1 MRRTPTESQQQ
12 TQQNRLD
19 LSKILEA
26 LKEELHAQ
34 TEQGK
39 KKKKTDLGRGSW
51 GCVFYI
57 VNQSAVQWHW
67 VEAPKREARGA

>member
-1 MRRTPTESQQQ
+1 MRRAPTESHQQ
-12 TQQNRLD
+12 TQQNGLD

-39 KKKKTDLGRGSW
+39 KKQIWEGAA
-51 GCVFYI
+51 GCVYPI
-57 VNQSAVQWHW
+57 L
-67 VEAPKREARGA
+67 

>member
-1 MRRTPTESQQQ
+1 MRRAPTESHQQ
-12 TQQNRLD
+12 TQQNGLD

-39 KKKKTDLGRGSW
+39 KKTDLGRGSW
-51 GCVFYI
+51 VCVSYT
-57 VNQSAVQWHW
+57 VNQSAVQRHW
-67 VEAPKREARGA
+67 VEALKREARGA